1 MSIYAI
7 SDLHLSF
14 IANKPMNI
22 FGNNWENHEEK
33 IKENWL
39 KTINI
44 SDTVLLPGDFSWGMT
59 FEEAKPDFEYL
70 NRLPGKK
77 IMLKGNHDYWW
88 GTTSKIKEFL
98 KINNLSNIDIL
109 YNNSHLIEDIIIC
122 GTRGWTINN
131 INEENEKIYKRE
143 LLRLEISLKDGI
155 QKYGKEKEV
164 LVCMHYPPTIENLM
178 GKSEFI
184 QIMKRYNVKKCIYG
198 HLHGE
203 SHKEAVEG
211 YIDGIEIK
219 LVSCDYTDFGLT
231 LLNKNII

>member
-1 MSIYAI
+1 MSLYAI

-14 IANKPMNI
+14 DEDKPMDI
-22 FGNNWENHEEK
+22 FGDNWENHHEK
-33 IKENWL
+33 IKDNWK
-39 KTINI
+39 KTIKQ
-44 SDTVLLPGDFSWGMT
+44 DDLVLLPGDFCWAM
-59 FEEAKPDFEYL
+59 YL
-70 NRLPGKK
+70 QDAYKAFKYLEKLPGKK
-77 IMLKGNHDYWW
+77 LLLKGNHDYWW
-88 GTTSKIKEFL
+88 TTITKMRNYLQE
-98 KINNLSNIDIL
+98 NNFNSIDFI
-109 YNNSHLIEDIIIC
+109 YNNSYEFENYIIC